1 MRIPQ
6 TSLEHWRVLQA
17 VVDCGGFAQAASAL
31 HRSQSAI
38 SYTVARLQE
47 RVGVELLSMTGRK
60 AYLTE
65 AGRSLLAEA
74 APLIEDLLRIEA
86 RAQTLLGAQVE
97 VRLRV
102 DSIYP
107 RERLFAALRAFTAA
121 YPNIDL
127 ILREEVHVD
136 APVLNDSTFDLAIL
150 AAIPGRP
157 EHRPLL
163 DIEMLA
169 LAHPDHALHRRAEAE
184 ITPATLAR
192 YLCVSIVGDSGA
204 AANAELSPAGGR
216 AWQVNTLEAAVEAVA
231 SGLCWGWLPAHLAAP
246 YLAEGTLVA
255 LPLTGSNRR
264 PIPLALCYADEA
276 RAGPATH
283 ALARQLLGV

>member
-1 MRIPQ
+1 MRIPR
-6 TSLEHWRVLQA
+6 TSLEQWRVLQA
-17 VVDCGGFAQAASAL
+17 VVDCGGFAQAASTL
-31 HRSQSAI
+31 NRSQSAI
-38 SYTVARLQE
+38 SYTVGRLQE
-47 RVGVELLSMTGRK
+47 RVGVELLTMTGRK

-74 APLIEDLLRIEA
+74 APLIEDLLRIEE
-86 RAQTLLGAQVE
+86 RAQSLVGEQVE
-97 VRLRV
+97 VRLHV

-107 RERLFAALRAFTAA
+107 RARLFAALRAFTAA

-127 ILREEVHVD
+127 VLREDVHID
-136 APVLNDSTFDLAIL
+136 APALDDTAFDLAIL
-150 AAIPGRP
+150 AAAPGRP
-157 EHRPLL
+157 DHRPLL

-169 LAHPDHALHRRAEAE
+169 LARPDHVLHRRADAGL
-184 ITPATLAR
+184 TPATLAR
-192 YLCVSIVGDSGA
+192 HLGVSIVGDGA
-204 AANAELSPAGGR
+204 AAHTARLAPANGR

-246 YLAEGTLVA
+246 YLESGELTALRLV
-255 LPLTGSNRR
+255 GSNQR

-283 ALARQLLGV
+283 ALAQQLLSA